1 MCRGYCSFIVIIAV
15 KAADFSGFN
24 IMHMLNRRPLRALLL
39 FAGLVLLVPLQAADL
54 ARQRSLYQAAEQALA
69 AGDRSVLVAQ
79 DKALQTYPLYPY
91 LLYTDLTQRL
101 ADSPADDVRAFL
113 SEFAATPLAPRLR
126 ERWLKQLAARQQW
139 QDFLRDFGA
148 TQDVELDC
156 LRRQALLQTGQQQQA
171 LNGIE
176 SIWLSAYSRPDACD
190 PVFAV
195 WRQQGGYTQARIWH
209 RFELSMQAGQ
219 TGLARYLRGLLR
231 GRQQQLADL
240 WLAVHARPELVLD
253 RAQFARLDE
262 ITARIV
268 LHGLTRWS
276 SRDSVEAAAAFD
288 RLQQLLQFPP
298 SAELD
303 ALQQRLALFVAS
315 RGDPSAVRR
324 LAELPPRLVNEAVDE
339 WRVRTALQ
347 RGDWA
352 GVLHWTE
359 AMQLATREQ
368 LAWRYWRA
376 RALEQRGQTAAANT
390 LYQALAQQRDYYG
403 FLAADRAGLDYTI
416 RNVPTAADKT
426 RIAQLQD
433 SATARRARELLYW
446 QRNPDA
452 RLEWRLL
459 LADADRETLRA
470 AAQLAHNW
478 GWHDRAI
485 ATLALANDWDDLA
498 LRFPLPHRALVERY
512 AREHS
517 LNPAWVY
524 AIMRKESI
532 FQQDIRSSAGAIGLM
547 QIMPATGQKIASELK
562 AAWRG
567 PYTLLAGDT
576 NIRFGTYYLRAGME
590 RFENNPILASA
601 AYNAGP
607 HRVQNWLPTDSTPA
621 DIWVELIPF
630 SETRDYVKRV
640 LEYTVVYAHRL
651 GQTLSLRSLMPPP

>member
-1 MCRGYCSFIVIIAV
+1 
-15 KAADFSGFN
+15 
-24 IMHMLNRRPLRALLL
+24 
-39 FAGLVLLVPLQAADL
+39 
-54 ARQRSLYQAAEQALA
+54 
-69 AGDRSVLVAQ
+69 
-79 DKALQTYPLYPY
+79 
-91 LLYTDLTQRL
+91 
-101 ADSPADDVRAFL
+101 
-113 SEFAATPLAPRLR
+113 
-126 ERWLKQLAARQQW
+126 

-253 RAQFARLDE
+253 RARFARLDE

-359 AMQLATREQ
+359 AMQPASREQ

-390 LYQALAQQRDYYG
+390 
-403 FLAADRAGLDYTI
+403 
-416 RNVPTAADKT
+416 
-426 RIAQLQD
+426 
-433 SATARRARELLYW
+433 
-446 QRNPDA
+446 
-452 RLEWRLL
+452 
-459 LADADRETLRA
+459 
-470 AAQLAHNW
+470 
-478 GWHDRAI
+478 
-485 ATLALANDWDDLA
+485 
-498 LRFPLPHRALVERY
+498 
-512 AREHS
+512 
-517 LNPAWVY
+517 
-524 AIMRKESI
+524 
-532 FQQDIRSSAGAIGLM
+532 
-547 QIMPATGQKIASELK
+547 
-562 AAWRG
+562 
-567 PYTLLAGDT
+567 
-576 NIRFGTYYLRAGME
+576 
-590 RFENNPILASA
+590 
-601 AYNAGP
+601 
-607 HRVQNWLPTDSTPA
+607 
-621 DIWVELIPF
+621 
-630 SETRDYVKRV
+630 
-640 LEYTVVYAHRL
+640 
-651 GQTLSLRSLMPPP
+651 